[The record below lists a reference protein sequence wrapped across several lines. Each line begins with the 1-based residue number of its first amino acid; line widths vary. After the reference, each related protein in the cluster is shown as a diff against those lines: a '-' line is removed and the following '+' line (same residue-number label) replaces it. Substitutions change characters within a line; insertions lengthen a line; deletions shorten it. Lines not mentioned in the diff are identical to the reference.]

1 MIFSR
6 AYTKEPDDA
15 FAELPTQN
23 PPSPFEEVTF
33 TDEDILERLS
43 KINIYKSP
51 GPDSLHPRIMYEV
64 RHVIATPL
72 RIIFE
77 ASYHLGVIPSD

>member
-1 MIFSR
+1 MIFLEHI
-6 AYTKEPDDA
+6 YTREPDDV

-33 TDEDILERLS
+33 SDEDILERLS

-51 GPDSLHPRIMYEV
+51 GPDLLHPRV
-64 RHVIATPL
+64 
-72 RIIFE
+72 
-77 ASYHLGVIPSD
+77 SYMKSDT

>member
-1 MIFSR
+1 VIFSR

-43 KINIYKSP
+43 KINICKSP
-51 GPDSLHPRIMYEV
+51 GPDSLH
-64 RHVIATPL
+64 
-72 RIIFE
+72 
-77 ASYHLGVIPSD
+77 